1 MKNYGR
7 FFNDKNGVS
16 AVLLLTGGIIMLA
29 AALHAVRVIIRNSR
43 GVPGGDIQTAV
54 NLCILC
60 GLILLAALILFLIW
74 TVRTVSKF
82 KICRMEAELD
92 REKIANQAKSDFL
105 SNMSHELRTPMNA
118 IVGLTT
124 LARRAAGNEQ
134 KTVMY
139 LRRLEISTSYMLS
152 LINDILDMSRIE
164 QGKMTLYR
172 IPFDFYEVVEAVDAM
187 IRQISREKGQQF
199 QMDVQVE
206 HSRIIGDKV
215 RLQQII
221 INLLNNAVKYTGEG
235 GKIRL
240 KIQERE
246 KTDDCVKLFVEVSD
260 TGIGIREEDQERI
273 FEPFEEAEGKKMSGI
288 SAAGGTGLGLSICR
302 DLLRQMD
309 SEIYVK
315 SAPGQGSVFSFE
327 VSFPCAGEE
336 MFPTEVI
343 PEGTWD
349 LSGRRFLVAEDNEVN
364 RNMLVDLLED
374 EGVICDTAEDG
385 LEAVQFFEEAPPGR
399 YDAVLMDIQMPRMD
413 GLQASRRIRESSH
426 ADAQHIPVVAMSAY
440 AFTED
445 IEKSR
450 DAGMNEYITKP
461 INIVELC
468 KLLNHL
474 ITLSEER
481 A

>member
-187 IRQISREKGQQF
+187 IRQISGEKGQQF

-273 FEPFEEAEGKKMSGI
+273 
-288 SAAGGTGLGLSICR
+288 LN
-302 DLLRQMD
+302 LL
-309 SEIYVK
+309 K
-315 SAPGQGSVFSFE
+315 
-327 VSFPCAGEE
+327 
-336 MFPTEVI
+336 
-343 PEGTWD
+343 
-349 LSGRRFLVAEDNEVN
+349 RRKA
-364 RNMLVDLLED
+364 R
-374 EGVICDTAEDG
+374 
-385 LEAVQFFEEAPPGR
+385 
-399 YDAVLMDIQMPRMD
+399 
-413 GLQASRRIRESSH
+413 
-426 ADAQHIPVVAMSAY
+426 
-440 AFTED
+440 
-445 IEKSR
+445 K
-450 DAGMNEYITKP
+450 
-461 INIVELC
+461 
-468 KLLNHL
+468 
-474 ITLSEER
+474 
-481 A
+481 

>member
-164 QGKMTLYR
+164 RGK
-172 IPFDFYEVVEAVDAM
+172 
-187 IRQISREKGQQF
+187 
-199 QMDVQVE
+199 
-206 HSRIIGDKV
+206 
-215 RLQQII
+215 
-221 INLLNNAVKYTGEG
+221 
-235 GKIRL
+235 
-240 KIQERE
+240 
-246 KTDDCVKLFVEVSD
+246 
-260 TGIGIREEDQERI
+260 
-273 FEPFEEAEGKKMSGI
+273 
-288 SAAGGTGLGLSICR
+288 
-302 DLLRQMD
+302 
-309 SEIYVK
+309 
-315 SAPGQGSVFSFE
+315 
-327 VSFPCAGEE
+327 
-336 MFPTEVI
+336 
-343 PEGTWD
+343 
-349 LSGRRFLVAEDNEVN
+349 
-364 RNMLVDLLED
+364 
-374 EGVICDTAEDG
+374 
-385 LEAVQFFEEAPPGR
+385 
-399 YDAVLMDIQMPRMD
+399 
-413 GLQASRRIRESSH
+413 
-426 ADAQHIPVVAMSAY
+426 
-440 AFTED
+440 
-445 IEKSR
+445 
-450 DAGMNEYITKP
+450 
-461 INIVELC
+461 
-468 KLLNHL
+468 
-474 ITLSEER
+474 
-481 A
+481 